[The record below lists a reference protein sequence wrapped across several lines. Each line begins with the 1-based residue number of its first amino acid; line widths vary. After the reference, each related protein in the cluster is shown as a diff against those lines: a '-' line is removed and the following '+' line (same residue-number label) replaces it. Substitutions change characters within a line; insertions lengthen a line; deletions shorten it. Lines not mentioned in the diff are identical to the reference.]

1 MLQGTGMTALRS
13 DGDVLINGSVT
24 IESIDACAVRGNLSI
39 VNAKNVTITA
49 SASKTASNKA
59 SCDTID
65 GDAYIEAGGSI
76 TLKNMLSGAC
86 VNGSLRA
93 QGHSLTINNS
103 SADKPALTSDRDHIL
118 TTDTLTLHN
127 NSGPAAQGDLCI
139 NVYSEKANI
148 TGRYD
153 ISGFSPNGEAVVRGS
168 VYAKG
173 GRLCLTNS
181 GSGGSKNKTVG
192 PVLAGSLTLEDGTG
206 LDVYRKWVSNNV
218 MPDAMVQGNV
228 ELINCRIN
236 RETENSFRITRR
248 YGEGPAVDGNITLW
262 NSQLYIDATYARAS
276 GNETPS
282 VQNCVLSLQNSHF
295 TVRGS
300 GSWKDVWLD
309 EDYRWYA
316 GDDTL
321 NVPFYKDGRE
331 EPLRAE
337 ALTKAAYVDI
347 YTGDKV
353 GDATVH
359 DASFTESKT
368 IDGFA
373 SWPMSFDVTV
383 QMTGDTLDLQKVDGY
398 KELTVQGEDGKP
410 ATIYG
415 VDSSVDLADYFQIN
429 TAALD
434 GWKITAVD
442 YLEQGATELRLRISG
457 VPSYTRDAR
466 FTMTIRGRSLAGGH
480 DLVVTGSNEIY
491 WNIRLMPPPASW
503 TMTTSA
509 PRRNSSRPSA
519 ARTMP

>member
-1 MLQGTGMTALRS
+1 M
-13 DGDVLINGSVT
+13 
-24 IESIDACAVRGNLSI
+24 VRGN
-39 VNAKNVTITA
+39 
-49 SASKTASNKA
+49 
-59 SCDTID
+59 
-65 GDAYIEAGGSI
+65 
-76 TLKNMLSGAC
+76 
-86 VNGSLRA
+86 
-93 QGHSLTINNS
+93 
-103 SADKPALTSDRDHIL
+103 
-118 TTDTLTLHN
+118 
-127 NSGPAAQGDLCI
+127 
-139 NVYSEKANI
+139 
-148 TGRYD
+148 
-153 ISGFSPNGEAVVRGS
+153 

-236 RETENSFRITRR
+236 RETENSFQITRR

-316 GDDTL
+316 GDDAP

-353 GDATVH
+353 GAATVH

-383 QMTGDTLDLQKVDGY
+383 QMTGDTLDLHCGGQDLIFPHHENEIAQSEAATGKAFSHYWMHNGY
-398 KELTVQGEDGKP
+398 INIDNKKMSKSLGNFFTVREVAEQYGYEVIRYMMIQAHYRSPINYCKELLDACKASLERLYTCRNTLDRAIAAAP
-410 ATIYG
+410 AGDCSEAAKELFAQWEQQFITAM
-415 VDSSVDLADYFQIN
+415 DDDLN
-429 TAALD
+429 TAD
-434 GWKITAVD
+434 GITALFELARELNRMSAD
-442 YLEQGATELRLRISG
+442 ATTSKGQLEAGAKLFDSLTDVLGILYQRKQEDAIPAEVQTLIEERAAARKAKNFAEADRLRDAIAALG
-457 VPSYTRDAR
+457 YRVKETRQG
-466 FTMTIRGRSLAGGH
+466 TQIEKL
-480 DLVVTGSNEIY
+480 
-491 WNIRLMPPPASW
+491 
-503 TMTTSA
+503 
-509 PRRNSSRPSA
+509 
-519 ARTMP
+519 